1 MTIQIRTAVD
11 GEEAAVLSFYERLI
25 DKMKG
30 SPYPLRWEKGVYP
43 AGDDIADAIRAG
55 TLYVA
60 EDGGGII
67 GAFIVNHTQGEGYAN
82 VNWLWQG
89 DVTQAA
95 VLHLL
100 AVAPSVQRR
109 GVGKALLQ
117 FATGRRRAA
126 GCSLC

>member
-89 DVTQAA
+89 DATQVA